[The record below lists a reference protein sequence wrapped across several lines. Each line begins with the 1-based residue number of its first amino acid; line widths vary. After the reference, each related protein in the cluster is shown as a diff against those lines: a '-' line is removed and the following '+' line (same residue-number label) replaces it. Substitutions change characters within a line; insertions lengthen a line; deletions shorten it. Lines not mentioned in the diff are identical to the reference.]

1 MEKNVSQIN
10 GRITRNVDASVKN
23 IIYVKKI
30 MFRILLHV
38 IVKMKNIYQVLW
50 MIQELSVMIISE
62 SFNCLSHELLIA
74 KLHTYGFDKR
84 SLVLIYNYLSNC
96 KQRVKVNDSYSY
108 WKEIL
113 LGVPQG
119 SILGPLLF
127 NIFIC
132 DMFYFMEDFE
142 IANYADDSTPFSA
155 KLNHKSV
162 VEELEFHLEFYLHGF
177 GATI

>member
-1 MEKNVSQIN
+1 MEQNVSQIS
-10 GRITRNVDASVKN
+10 GGITRNVDVSVKN

-50 MIQELSVMIISE
+50 MIQQLSVTIISE

-96 KQRVKVNDSYSY
+96 KQRLKVNDS
-108 WKEIL
+108 
-113 LGVPQG
+113 
-119 SILGPLLF
+119 
-127 NIFIC
+127 
-132 DMFYFMEDFE
+132 
-142 IANYADDSTPFSA
+142 
-155 KLNHKSV
+155 
-162 VEELEFHLEFYLHGF
+162 
-177 GATI
+177 